1 MKFIAVFIGG
11 GLGACLRYLVS
22 LLVPKM
28 GSLNF
33 PIATLISNTLSCILL
48 GVFTYYFIQKSP
60 NNLWQLFLITGLCGG
75 FSTFSTFANENL
87 QLMQKGEYLFF
98 GLNILVSI
106 ALGLLVIFLLS
117 KKLVS

>member
-1 MKFIAVFIGG
+1 MNFIAVFIGG

-22 LLVPKM
+22 IMVSKF
-28 GSLNF
+28 GSHNF
-33 PIATLISNTLSCILL
+33 PIATLVSNTLSCILL
-48 GVFTYYFIQKSP
+48 GVFTYYFIQKNP

-87 QLMQKGEYLFF
+87 LLIQKGEYLFF
-98 GLNILVSI
+98 GLNVLVSI